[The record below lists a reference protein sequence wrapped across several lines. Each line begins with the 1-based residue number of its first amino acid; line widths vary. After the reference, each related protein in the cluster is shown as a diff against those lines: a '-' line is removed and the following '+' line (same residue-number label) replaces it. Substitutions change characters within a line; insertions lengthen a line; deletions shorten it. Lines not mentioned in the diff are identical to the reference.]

1 MIDHAVLMPFIEE
14 FSTLT
19 PKQQAI
25 FLFCLKKLP
34 NPVNGSGDLLRIR
47 TAVGCKPRTV
57 QVALQV
63 INNTK
68 ILSQLVKYRRI
79 NQRSMANNGFQ

>member
-1 MIDHAVLMPFIEE
+1 MMIDHADLMPFIKE

-19 PKQQAI
+19 PKQQEI
-25 FLFCLKKLP
+25 FLFCLEKLP
-34 NPVNGSGDLLRIR
+34 HPVNGSGDLLRIR
-47 TAVGCKPRTV
+47 TAIGCKARTV
-57 QVALQV
+57 QIALQV

-79 NQRSMANNGFQ
+79 NQRSMANGIQ